1 MNKKYIKILP
11 LWFKAFL
18 PSLIWAAVIF
28 IFSSQTSLPSL
39 NYSWGDFVF
48 KKAAHMFVYAVLFFL
63 LHRGF
68 SNVLPPKH
76 PLQSKV
82 WQLAIFLSFVYAIS
96 DEYHQS
102 FVPGRYGTV
111 RDLGYDMLGVGI
123 AFLKRYKYV

>member
-1 MNKKYIKILP
+1 
-11 LWFKAFL
+11 
-18 PSLIWAAVIF
+18 
-28 IFSSQTSLPSL
+28 
-39 NYSWGDFVF
+39 
-48 KKAAHMFVYAVLFFL
+48 MFVYAVLFFL